1 MKKQFEIAV
10 LVTVLVLSTM
20 PMVVVPVTAD
30 DVLFFDDFEDGNA
43 DGWKIYAPGGQP
55 TEYGWSVESEEG
67 NYVLNGEGHYH
78 ANPKG
83 IACSDYVFETK
94 LKRIEKGIHL
104 KVRQSENG
112 RYFIRFYPR
121 EVTLSKT
128 VGGAHF
134 DLFRSDAGIIH
145 NKWYTVKIVCVGN
158 NIKVYVD
165 DILKIGYTDNDN
177 PHLYGHIGFETLDN
191 SHAHVDD
198 VKVVSAAVAPTPV
211 ASTPSVT
218 PISTPV
224 ATPTSTSAMAASNQF
239 WIDRGNAYMEGG
251 RYQDAID
258 AFNKAIEMDSN
269 SADAWMN
276 KADALNCLGRYQDA
290 LDAIDKV
297 IELNPNNS
305 DALTLKGCLLVDFGR
320 CQDALD
326 AIDKAIELNPNN
338 LDAWLH
344 KRCIIDCLGKREEAI
359 ATSQKII
366 DMCDKLIA
374 VNPNDNAAW
383 EYKGNELNFLGE
395 YEDALIALNKAI
407 EIDPNNPH
415 IWHVKGETLFAL
427 ERYQEAVDAY
437 DKATK
442 LNPNLPHFLV
452 DKGKALD
459 ALGKHDEADEAY
471 DKAFE
476 IVASN
481 TASTF
486 TPAPTA
492 VPKPSPPSGIP
503 QELPREYPEMY
514 FIVPLIGILVFI
526 VVLVSIKYKG
536 GIGKEKKETIESTPV
551 LEQPVSPIHGE
562 QKEQSR
568 KIIGHEVFICHSSE
582 DKPVADA
589 MCGIIESKGIKCW
602 IAPRDI
608 LPGVNY
614 QEALIDAIDG
624 SQIMTLIF
632 SSRSNNSPHVIRE
645 LTEAFSK
652 GVIIIPFRIEDVPLS
667 KSMKYLVGL
676 PHWLDALTPPLEQH
690 LEKLAETIRLLLNQN
705 KKDKQGK

>member
-1 MKKQFEIAV
+1 MHTIKQQNLIQIF
-10 LVTVLVLSTM
+10 
-20 PMVVVPVTAD
+20 
-30 DVLFFDDFEDGNA
+30 
-43 DGWKIYAPGGQP
+43 
-55 TEYGWSVESEEG
+55 
-67 NYVLNGEGHYH
+67 
-78 ANPKG
+78 
-83 IACSDYVFETK
+83 
-94 LKRIEKGIHL
+94 
-104 KVRQSENG
+104 
-112 RYFIRFYPR
+112 
-121 EVTLSKT
+121 
-128 VGGAHF
+128 
-134 DLFRSDAGIIH
+134 
-145 NKWYTVKIVCVGN
+145 
-158 NIKVYVD
+158 
-165 DILKIGYTDNDN
+165 
-177 PHLYGHIGFETLDN
+177 HI
-191 SHAHVDD
+191 
-198 VKVVSAAVAPTPV
+198 
-211 ASTPSVT
+211 
-218 PISTPV
+218 
-224 ATPTSTSAMAASNQF
+224 F
-239 WIDRGNAYMEGG
+239 W
-251 RYQDAID
+251 
-258 AFNKAIEMDSN
+258 F
-269 SADAWMN
+269 
-276 KADALNCLGRYQDA
+276 
-290 LDAIDKV
+290 
-297 IELNPNNS
+297 
-305 DALTLKGCLLVDFGR
+305 
-320 CQDALD
+320 
-326 AIDKAIELNPNN
+326 
-338 LDAWLH
+338 
-344 KRCIIDCLGKREEAI
+344 
-359 ATSQKII
+359 
-366 DMCDKLIA
+366 
-374 VNPNDNAAW
+374 
-383 EYKGNELNFLGE
+383 
-395 YEDALIALNKAI
+395 
-407 EIDPNNPH
+407 
-415 IWHVKGETLFAL
+415 
-427 ERYQEAVDAY
+427 
-437 DKATK
+437 
-442 LNPNLPHFLV
+442 

-526 VVLVSIKYKG
+526 VVLVSIKYR
-536 GIGKEKKETIESTPV
+536 GKEKKETIESTPV